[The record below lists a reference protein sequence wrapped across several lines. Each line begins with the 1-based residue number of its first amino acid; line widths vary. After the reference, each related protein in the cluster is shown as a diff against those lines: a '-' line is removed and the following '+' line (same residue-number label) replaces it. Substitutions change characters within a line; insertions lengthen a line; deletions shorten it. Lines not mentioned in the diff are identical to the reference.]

1 MRALRRFCATF
12 WLMAAVLAGA
22 CGPAA
27 AQVSTPP
34 QGSPLRTQILDAL
47 RPRIEADIGGRIVF
61 VVSVIHVA
69 NDWAFVQAKPQR
81 SGGAPID
88 WRATRFRQDF
98 EQDLMSDLVLGLLRR
113 TGGRWT
119 LVTGVVGPTD
129 VVWENWVKQYQL
141 PRELFLPP

>member
-1 MRALRRFCATF
+1 MRSPFCATF

-22 CGPAA
+22 SASGRGAGLDAPARLA
-27 AQVSTPP
+27 ACAP
-34 QGSPLRTQILDAL
+34 RFLDAL

-88 WRATRFRQDF
+88 WRATRFKQDF